1 MGAAWQPAPIVGGAY
16 SDDTRPWSVQDTV
29 NWIPVNIERPG
40 GRSDSLLRCAPGASV
55 FSIPGPAA
63 PVRGMHDVE
72 GRMFAVVGTSLYQLT
87 PAGVAIRWGEIPGVG
102 MVSMAHNQIT
112 GGNELVI
119 ASGSSGY
126 VLNTV
131 TEQFGQI
138 TDDGFP
144 GFKVCDFSDGYIV
157 GVEPQGRFW
166 FHSDLAAATEYN
178 TLDRYEAES
187 QPDRIVSL
195 IVSHRE
201 VLVLGERTGEFF
213 RNTEAAQGTFQRIDG
228 TEMEVGCA
236 ATHSARKLDNS
247 VFWLGNDGSVY
258 RLNGY
263 SPIRISTHA
272 MEQAIS
278 RCNLAQAFAFTYEDC
293 GHKIYYLT
301 FPDGVTWGYDV
312 ATQEWT
318 RRESFGLERWR
329 MSSMVRS
336 NRQWFAGDYA
346 NGKVYRIDW
355 SMPWENGEV
364 IERRRISG
372 VLHDNQNRVGIDAI
386 EFVLNMG
393 EGNAGPGDLFPPQPR
408 GPEIR
413 GSAPDGVVGTTYA
426 GFTYVLTPGDSPIV
440 RTRIVGG
447 VLPDGL
453 SWNESTASISAG
465 DPTISGSFSITLRA
479 QDANGLWS
487 QHEDT
492 IHITL
497 PGVACGIPTQYAGGQ
512 SFPTTFDVTLGSGTG
527 TVTLDYL
534 TGANPDR
541 FVVTLDGVDV
551 IDTGYVGNPD
561 YVEGGQTYQQ
571 KLDAYM
577 LAHGL
582 PQEDIN
588 MFNPAHVDGNP
599 NLDTNPGT
607 MHASFVKSTTVAT
620 ATLKIYGP
628 LPGTGWSARLGC
640 PV

>member
-1 MGAAWQPAPIVGGAY
+1 MAAAWQPAPIVGGAY

-213 RNTEAAQGTFQRIDG
+213 RNTGAAQGTFQRIDG

-278 RCNLAQAFAFTYEDC
+278 RCNLAQAFAFTYEDR

-301 FPDGVTWGYDV
+301 FPDGMTWGYDV

-492 IHITL
+492 IDITL

-512 SFPTTFDVTLGSGTG
+512 SFPTTFDVTLGSGAG

-541 FVVTLDGVDV
+541 FVITLDGVDV

-571 KLDAYM
+571 KLDAFM
-577 LAHGL
+577 AANGL
-582 PQEDIN
+582 PQVDIT
-588 MFNPAHVDGNP
+588 MFNTDYVEGDT

-607 MHASFVKSTTVAT
+607 MHASFVKATASPVAT
-620 ATLKIYGP
+620 VKIYGP